1 MRHTKLALATMAMAV
16 LAACGGTSPSPG
28 NQTPKIHYTAQ
39 VTFGDSL
46 SDVGSYAVGTVAA
59 LGGGK
64 FTINGDNTAINPA
77 LTGKNYTELL
87 AAQLGVAAPCAA
99 QTGLNGVASLGF
111 SVPVVNHTGCFGYA
125 QGGSRV
131 TNPVGPGNANALSLG
146 ANNVV
151 SGSPL
156 GALTVPLV
164 TQVANHLAASGGK
177 FSGTEMVIVM
187 AGGNDVLEQLNELA
201 VAAANAGNTA
211 GQAAGAAAGAQA
223 GAQAFA
229 ASLVA
234 QLAAGATN
242 PQTAAQAIGAALAT
256 AAATPGATQ
265 TSEVNAAIFAAANQ
279 PGDSA
284 VASPA
289 VYGPMIAK
297 ATADATAAG
306 NAAGATAGA
315 AAGLAAANAYA
326 SANGPALV
334 ANMAAAGQQLVA
346 LVKGQILANGANYVT
361 VNNLPDVATTPS
373 GRSQPASTQ
382 ALIAA
387 MVTAFN
393 SALTTGFAGENR
405 VLLVD
410 VYGVSHDQA
419 TNPAPYGL
427 TNVTTPAC
435 DLTAAKN
442 PLQSSLVCTGKN
454 LIAGDVSHY
463 SFADTVHPTPFNNL
477 LLARYVAEQ
486 MVIKG
491 WL

>member
-1 MRHTKLALATMAMAV
+1 MRHTKLALATMALAV
-16 LAACGGTSPSPG
+16 LAACGGTSPSAG
-28 NQTPKIHYTAQ
+28 DQTPKIKYTAQ

-46 SDVGSYAVGTVAA
+46 SDIGTYAVGNIKA

-64 FTINGDNTAINPA
+64 FTINGDNTAINPT

-99 QTGLNGVASLGF
+99 MTGLNGDASLGY
-111 SVPVVNHTGCFGYA
+111 SVPTTTHAGCYGYA

-131 TNPVGPGNANALSLG
+131 TNPIGPFNAAAPSLG
-146 ANNVV
+146 ANNTIVI
-151 SGSPL
+151 GSPV
-156 GALTVPLV
+156 GALTVPV
-164 TQVANHLAASGGK
+164 ATQIANHLAAVGGK
-177 FSGTEMVIVM
+177 FTGTEMVIVM

-201 VAAANAGNTA
+201 VNAAK
-211 GQAAGAAAGAQA
+211 AGAAAGATA
-223 GAQAFA
+223 GNNAFG

-242 PQTAAQAIGAALAT
+242 PQTAAQAIGLALAT
-256 AAATPGATQ
+256 ASATPGATQ
-265 TSEVNAAIFAAANQ
+265 TDIVTAAIGAAAVQ
-279 PGDSA
+279 PGNSA

-289 VYGPMIAK
+289 VYGPMVAK
-297 ATADATAAG
+297 ATTDG
-306 NAAGATAGA
+306 QTAGA

-326 SANGPALV
+326 ATNGPALV
-334 ANMAAAGQQLVA
+334 ANMAAAGQQLVD
-346 LVKGQILANGANYVT
+346 LVHKQILANGANYVT

-373 GRSQPASTQ
+373 GLAQPASTQ

-393 SALTTGFAGENR
+393 TALSTGFASDSK

-410 VYGVSHDQA
+410 VYAVSHDQV
-419 TNPAPYGL
+419 TNPGPYGL
-427 TNVTTPAC
+427 TNTTTPAC
-435 DLTAAKN
+435 DLSVAKN
-442 PLQSSLVCTGKN
+442 PLQSSLICNGSN
-454 LIAGDVSHY
+454 LISGDVSHY

-477 LLARYVAEQ
+477 LLARYVAEK